1 VSAEGGDLNFR
12 EFEIINVIDT
22 NEDWLTGQVVGQPER
37 QGIFPANFVIKFN
50 LPIEYIGKF
59 TVAMAAQDYA
69 AQNQGELSVNASESQ
84 LIALKKISPDGKWS
98 FGEIYDN
105 QGKMVRGW
113 FPVQAATSLI
123 DSGVIPL
130 YSPNSASSSH
140 NNSRSNSLSNLSMS
154 PPPPPG
160 SPQQQQQQQQISPAA
175 TPQTSAEMISREKSN
190 GSIQQSDASS
200 SSEQNFNSPAKKR
213 QSTSV
218 TTSPTPVNSTSKSS
232 SPLTA
237 TAAAAPTPTT
247 TPAVIKTDSVNT
259 LPSDSV
265 IDQVQALYD
274 FQSSTPETI
283 SFSKDAVINIL
294 EKSGDWWLG
303 ELNGKIGLLPFNY
316 VQSILTLSNNG

>member
-1 VSAEGGDLNFR
+1 
-12 EFEIINVIDT
+12 
-22 NEDWLTGQVVGQPER
+22 
-37 QGIFPANFVIKFN
+37 
-50 LPIEYIGKF
+50 
-59 TVAMAAQDYA
+59 M
-69 AQNQGELSVNASESQ
+69 AQNVLAQKWHLADCDKNGNFSLEEFLLAMHLCEYANMGNPMPNTLPTELIPRSRAQSPSFTSTTTSRPPLPPLSEE
-84 LIALKKISPDGKWS
+84 G
-98 FGEIYDN
+98 
-105 QGKMVRGW
+105 
-113 FPVQAATSLI
+113 
-123 DSGVIPL
+123 
-130 YSPNSASSSH
+130 
-140 NNSRSNSLSNLSMS
+140 
-154 PPPPPG
+154 
-160 SPQQQQQQQQISPAA
+160 
-175 TPQTSAEMISREKSN
+175 
-190 GSIQQSDASS
+190 
-200 SSEQNFNSPAKKR
+200 
-213 QSTSV
+213 QSTSEK
-218 TTSPTPVNSTSKSS
+218 TSQPRVNSTSKSS